1 MLTDAKEASK
11 SRDSELDADADAD
24 EDEVKGRPS
33 LCGMLGEI
41 GYG

>member
-11 SRDSELDADADAD
+11 SRDSELDADAD